1 MKKLSPKKIE
11 ERRERREKAKRERII
26 LTVSAIPPFILTVV
40 TIILYAC
47 RITPSPLT
55 AVTAVLWFALGG
67 VFIYA
72 YKKKWGHSLP
82 TGAKADRSTNVV
94 TVYNTVLI
102 MLLGVLFTALFIRQI
117 I

>member
-55 AVTAVLWFALGG
+55 VASEETTPFC
-67 VFIYA
+67 
-72 YKKKWGHSLP
+72 
-82 TGAKADRSTNVV
+82 VV
-94 TVYNTVLI
+94 TLTEAPPRFNS
-102 MLLGVLFTALFIRQI
+102 GKTASAS
-117 I
+117 

>member
-26 LTVSAIPPFILTVV
+26 LTVSALPPFILTVV

-47 RITPSPLT
+47 KITPSPLT
-55 AVTAVLWFALGG
+55 AVTAVLWFVLGG

-72 YKKKWGHSLP
+72 HKNKWGYSLP
-82 TGAKADRSTNVV
+82 SGAKTDRSSNVV
-94 TVYNTVLI
+94 TVYNIVLI

>member
-11 ERRERREKAKRERII
+11 ERRERRERAKRERII

-72 YKKKWGHSLP
+72 
-82 TGAKADRSTNVV
+82 
-94 TVYNTVLI
+94 
-102 MLLGVLFTALFIRQI
+102 
-117 I
+117 